1 MIHLGCYICKVEL
14 KHMAIMKKKV
24 NFNDKIRGSLMA
36 GAMGDALGYEVE
48 FMRRGAILAEYGEK
62 GIMQLALDNRGKAQ
76 ISDDTQMTLF
86 TAAGILYG
94 DTRGRMT
101 GLCGKLEGYVQ
112 EAYKDWYYTQN
123 VAAKDYVP
131 CTWLYHIAGLH
142 KNRAPGVTCLNACW
156 DIINGR
162 EVNNNSK
169 GCGGIMRVA
178 PMPLYLIKNAH
189 RCDDSVLVAES
200 CAQIAECTH
209 KHPLGFLP
217 AALLGVFIYKIALLS
232 VDEVKNKLET
242 IVEECLQVLDAIYVD
257 QYVYDKNTLKTL
269 TRNAMLLAL
278 SDTPDA
284 DAIIQIGEGWV
295 AEETWAI
302 ALFATIRHI
311 DSVEEALIA
320 SVNHDGDSDSTGAV
334 TGNIMGAIYGY
345 EHIKNANLLCPKG
358 KKLEEI
364 VELSDVIL
372 AIADDLTTG
381 CIISEWSLFK
391 TRAQKQWSER
401 YWRVKP
407 VGFENK

>member
-1 MIHLGCYICKVEL
+1 
-14 KHMAIMKKKV
+14 MKTNV
-24 NFNDKIRGSLMA
+24 NFKDKIRGSLMA
-36 GAMGDALGYEVE
+36 GAMGDALGYKVE
-48 FMRRGAILAEYGEK
+48 FMRRAAILAEYGEK
-62 GIMQLALDNRGKAQ
+62 GITQLALDNRGKAQ

-94 DTRGRMT
+94 DTRGCMT
-101 GLCGKLEGYVQ
+101 GLCGRLEGYVQ
-112 EAYKDWYYTQN
+112 EAYKDWYYTQEP
-123 VAAKDYVP
+123 APKDYSP
-131 CTWLYHIAGLH
+131 FTWLYHIAGLH
-142 KNRAPGVTCLNACW
+142 KNRAPGITCLNACW
-156 DIINGR
+156 DIINDR
-162 EVNNNSK
+162 EVKNNSK

-178 PMPLYLIKNAH
+178 PIPLYLIMDADK
-189 RCDDSVLVAES
+189 CDNSVLVAES

-232 VDEVKNKLET
+232 VVEVKSKLEP
-242 IVEECLQVLDAIYVD
+242 IVEECLQVIDAIYVD
-257 QYVYDKNTLKTL
+257 QYVHYKNTLKTL
-269 TRNAMLLAL
+269 TRKAMRLAF

-284 DAIIQIGEGWV
+284 EAIAQLGEGWV

-302 ALFATIRHI
+302 ALFAAIRHM

-345 EHIKNANLLCPKG
+345 EPIKNANLLCPEG
-358 KKLEEI
+358 KRLEDI

-381 CIISEWSLFK
+381 CIISEWSPMD
-391 TRAQKQWSER
+391 TPVHKQWFER
-401 YWRVKP
+401 YWLVKP
-407 VGFENK
+407 EGFEKK

>member
-1 MIHLGCYICKVEL
+1 METN
-14 KHMAIMKKKV
+14 V
-24 NFNDKIRGSLMA
+24 NINDKIRGSLMA
-36 GAMGDALGYEVE
+36 GAMGDALGYKVE
-48 FMRRGAILAEYGEK
+48 FMRRAAILAEYGEK
-62 GIMQLALDNRGKAQ
+62 GITQLALDNRGKAQ

-94 DTRGRMT
+94 DTRGCMT

-112 EAYKDWYYTQN
+112 NAYQDWYYTQEP
-123 VAAKDYVP
+123 APKDYSP
-131 CTWLYHIAGLH
+131 FTWLYHIAGLH
-142 KNRAPGVTCLNACW
+142 KNRAPGITCLNACW

-162 EVNNNSK
+162 EVKNNSK

-178 PMPLYLIKNAH
+178 PIPLYLIKDADK
-189 RCDDSVLVAES
+189 CDNSVLVAES

-232 VDEVKNKLET
+232 VVEVKSKLEP
-242 IVEECLQVLDAIYVD
+242 IVEECLQVIDAIYVD
-257 QYVYDKNTLKTL
+257 QYVHYKNTLKTL
-269 TRNAMLLAL
+269 TRKAMRLAF
-278 SDTPDA
+278 SDMPDA
-284 DAIIQIGEGWV
+284 EAIAQLGEGWV

-302 ALFATIRHI
+302 ALFAAIRHM

-345 EHIKNANLLCPKG
+345 EPIKNANLLCPKG

-381 CIISEWSLFK
+381 CIISEWSPMD
-391 TRAQKQWSER
+391 TPAQKQWFER
-401 YWRVKP
+401 YWLVKP
-407 VGFENK
+407 VGFEKK

>member
-1 MIHLGCYICKVEL
+1 VEF
-14 KHMAIMKKKV
+14 KHVAIMKTNV

-36 GAMGDALGYEVE
+36 GAMGDALGYKVE
-48 FMRRGAILAEYGEK
+48 FMRRAAILAEYGEK
-62 GIMQLALDNRGKAQ
+62 GITQLALDNRGKAQ

-94 DTRGRMT
+94 DTRGCMT

-112 EAYKDWYYTQN
+112 NAYQDWYYTQEP
-123 VAAKDYVP
+123 APKDYSP
-131 CTWLYHIAGLH
+131 FTWLYHIAGLH
-142 KNRAPGVTCLNACW
+142 KNRAPGITCLNACW

-162 EVNNNSK
+162 EVKNNSK

-178 PMPLYLIKNAH
+178 PIPLYLIKDADK
-189 RCDDSVLVAES
+189 CDNSVLVAES

-232 VDEVKNKLET
+232 VVEVKSKLEP
-242 IVEECLQVLDAIYVD
+242 IVEECLQVIDAIYVD
-257 QYVYDKNTLKTL
+257 QYVHYKNTLKTL
-269 TRNAMLLAL
+269 TRKAMRLAF
-278 SDTPDA
+278 SDMPDA
-284 DAIIQIGEGWV
+284 EAIAQLGEGWV

-302 ALFATIRHI
+302 ALFAAIRHM

-345 EHIKNANLLCPKG
+345 EPIKNANLLCPKG

-381 CIISEWSLFK
+381 CIISEWSPMD
-391 TRAQKQWSER
+391 TPAQKQWFER
-401 YWRVKP
+401 YWLVKP
-407 VGFENK
+407 VGFEKK

>member
-1 MIHLGCYICKVEL
+1 
-14 KHMAIMKKKV
+14 MKTNV
-24 NFNDKIRGSLMA
+24 NFNDKIRGSLMV
-36 GAMGDALGYEVE
+36 GATGDALGYKVE

-62 GIMQLALDNRGKAQ
+62 GITQLALDNRGKAQ

-94 DTRGRMT
+94 DTRGCMT
-101 GLCGKLEGYVQ
+101 GLCGRLEGYVQ
-112 EAYKDWYYTQN
+112 EAYKDWYYTQEP
-123 VAAKDYVP
+123 APKDYSP
-131 CTWLYHIAGLH
+131 FTWLYHIAGLH
-142 KNRAPGVTCLNACW
+142 KNRAPGITCLNACW
-156 DIINGR
+156 DIINDR
-162 EVNNNSK
+162 EVKNNSK

-178 PMPLYLIKNAH
+178 PIPLYLIGDADK
-189 RCDDSVLVAES
+189 CDNSVLVAES

-232 VDEVKNKLET
+232 VVEVKNKLEP
-242 IVEECLQVLDAIYVD
+242 IVEECLQVIDAIYVD
-257 QYVYDKNTLKTL
+257 QYVHYKNTLKTL
-269 TRNAMLLAL
+269 TRKAMRLAF

-284 DAIIQIGEGWV
+284 EAIAQLGEGWV

-345 EHIKNANLLCPKG
+345 DPIKNANLLCPKG
-358 KKLEEI
+358 KRLEDI

-381 CIISEWSLFK
+381 CIISEWCPFDTS
-391 TRAQKQWSER
+391 AQKQWFER
-401 YWRVKP
+401 YWLVKP
-407 VGFENK
+407 VGFEKK

>member
-1 MIHLGCYICKVEL
+1 
-14 KHMAIMKKKV
+14 MKTNV
-24 NFNDKIRGSLMA
+24 NFKDKIRGSLMA
-36 GAMGDALGYEVE
+36 GAMGDALGYKVE
-48 FMRRGAILAEYGEK
+48 FMRRAAILAEYGEK
-62 GIMQLALDNRGKAQ
+62 GITQLALDNRGKAQ

-94 DTRGRMT
+94 DTRGCMT
-101 GLCGKLEGYVQ
+101 GLCGRLEGYVQ
-112 EAYKDWYYTQN
+112 EAYKDWYYTQEP
-123 VAAKDYVP
+123 APKDYSP
-131 CTWLYHIAGLH
+131 FTWLYHIAGLH
-142 KNRAPGVTCLNACW
+142 KNRAPGITCLNACW
-156 DIINGR
+156 DIINDR
-162 EVNNNSK
+162 EVKNNSK

-178 PMPLYLIKNAH
+178 PIPLYLIMDADK
-189 RCDDSVLVAES
+189 CDNSVLVAES

-232 VDEVKNKLET
+232 VVEVKSKLEP
-242 IVEECLQVLDAIYVD
+242 IVEECLQVIDAIYVD
-257 QYVYDKNTLKTL
+257 QYVHYKNTLKTL
-269 TRNAMLLAL
+269 TRKAMRLAF

-284 DAIIQIGEGWV
+284 EAIAQLGEGWV

-302 ALFATIRHI
+302 ALFATIRHM

-345 EHIKNANLLCPKG
+345 EPIKNANLLCPKG
-358 KKLEEI
+358 MKLEEI

-381 CIISEWSLFK
+381 CIISEWSPMDIP
-391 TRAQKQWSER
+391 AQKLWFER
-401 YWRVKP
+401 YWLVKP
-407 VGFENK
+407 VGF

>member
-1 MIHLGCYICKVEL
+1 
-14 KHMAIMKKKV
+14 
-24 NFNDKIRGSLMA
+24 
-36 GAMGDALGYEVE
+36 
-48 FMRRGAILAEYGEK
+48 LAEYGEK
-62 GIMQLALDNRGKAQ
+62 GITQLALDNRGKAQ

-94 DTRGRMT
+94 DTRGCMT

-112 EAYKDWYYTQN
+112 NAYQDWYYTQEP
-123 VAAKDYVP
+123 APKDYSP
-131 CTWLYHIAGLH
+131 FTWLYHIAGLH
-142 KNRAPGVTCLNACW
+142 KNRVPGITCLNACW

-162 EVNNNSK
+162 EVKNNSK

-178 PMPLYLIKNAH
+178 PIPLYLIKDADK
-189 RCDDSVLVAES
+189 CDNSVLVAES

-232 VDEVKNKLET
+232 VVEVKSKLEP
-242 IVEECLQVLDAIYVD
+242 IVEECLQVIDAIYVD

-302 ALFATIRHI
+302 ALFAAIRHI

-345 EHIKNANLLCPKG
+345 EPIKNANLLCPKG

-381 CIISEWSLFK
+381 CIISEWSPMD
-391 TRAQKQWSER
+391 TPAQKQWFER
-401 YWRVKP
+401 YWLVKP
-407 VGFENK
+407 VGFEKK

>member
-1 MIHLGCYICKVEL
+1 
-14 KHMAIMKKKV
+14 MKTKV

-62 GIMQLALDNRGKAQ
+62 GITQLALDHRGKAQ

-86 TAAGILYG
+86 TAAGLLNGY
-94 DTRGRMT
+94 TKNCMT
-101 GLCGKLEGYVQ
+101 GLCGALEEYVQ
-112 EAYKDWYYTQN
+112 YAYMDWYYTQEP
-123 VAAKDYVP
+123 APKDYSP
-131 CTWLYHIAGLH
+131 FTWLYHIVELH
-142 KNRAPGVTCLNACW
+142 KNRAPGITCLNACW

-162 EVNNNSK
+162 EVKNNSK

-178 PMPLYLIKNAH
+178 PMPLYLIRNAD

-200 CAQIAECTH
+200 CAQIAACTH

-232 VDEVKNKLET
+232 VDEVKNKLEP
-242 IVEECLQVLDAIYVD
+242 IVEECLQVIDAIYVD
-257 QYVYDKNTLKTL
+257 QYVHYKNTLKTL
-269 TRNAMLLAL
+269 TRKAMRLAF

-284 DAIIQIGEGWV
+284 EAIAQLGEGWV

-302 ALFATIRHI
+302 ALFAAIRHI

-345 EHIKNANLLCPKG
+345 EPIKNANLLCPKG
-358 KKLEEI
+358 KRLEEI

-381 CIISEWSLFK
+381 CIISEWSPND
-391 TRAQKQWSER
+391 TPAQKQWFER
-401 YWRVKP
+401 LLLPK
-407 VGFENK
+407 K

>member
-1 MIHLGCYICKVEL
+1 
-14 KHMAIMKKKV
+14 MKTKV

-36 GAMGDALGYEVE
+36 GAMGDALGYKVE
-48 FMRRGAILAEYGEK
+48 FMRRAAILAEYGEK
-62 GIMQLALDNRGKAQ
+62 GITQLALDNRGKAQ

-94 DTRGRMT
+94 DTRGCMT
-101 GLCGKLEGYVQ
+101 GLCGRLEGYVQ
-112 EAYKDWYYTQN
+112 EAYKDWYYTQEP
-123 VAAKDYVP
+123 APKDYSP
-131 CTWLYHIAGLH
+131 FTWLYHIAGLH
-142 KNRAPGVTCLNACW
+142 KNRAPGITCLNACW
-156 DIINGR
+156 DIINDR
-162 EVNNNSK
+162 EVKNNSK

-178 PMPLYLIKNAH
+178 PIPLYLIMDADK
-189 RCDDSVLVAES
+189 CDNSVLVAES

-232 VDEVKNKLET
+232 VVEVKSKLEP
-242 IVEECLQVLDAIYVD
+242 IVEECLQVIDAIYVD
-257 QYVYDKNTLKTL
+257 QYVHYKNTLKTL
-269 TRNAMLLAL
+269 TRKAMRLAF

-284 DAIIQIGEGWV
+284 EAIAQLGEGWV

-302 ALFATIRHI
+302 ALFATIRHM

-345 EHIKNANLLCPKG
+345 EPIKNANLLCPKG
-358 KKLEEI
+358 MKLEEI

-381 CIISEWSLFK
+381 CIISEWSPMDIP
-391 TRAQKQWSER
+391 AQKLWFER
-401 YWRVKP
+401 YWLVKP
-407 VGFENK
+407 VGF

>member
-1 MIHLGCYICKVEL
+1 VEF
-14 KHMAIMKKKV
+14 KHVAIMKTNV

-36 GAMGDALGYEVE
+36 GAMGDALGYKVE
-48 FMRRGAILAEYGEK
+48 FMRRAAILAEYGEK
-62 GIMQLALDNRGKAQ
+62 GITQLALDNRGKAQ

-94 DTRGRMT
+94 DTRGCMT
-101 GLCGKLEGYVQ
+101 GLCGRLEGYVQ
-112 EAYKDWYYTQN
+112 NAYQDWYYTQEP
-123 VAAKDYVP
+123 APKDYSP
-131 CTWLYHIAGLH
+131 FTWLYHIAGLH
-142 KNRAPGVTCLNACW
+142 KNRAPGITCLNACW

-162 EVNNNSK
+162 EVKNNSK

-178 PMPLYLIKNAH
+178 PIPLYLIKDADK
-189 RCDDSVLVAES
+189 CDNSVLVAES

-232 VDEVKNKLET
+232 VVEVKSKLEP
-242 IVEECLQVLDAIYVD
+242 IVEECLQVIDAIYID
-257 QYVYDKNTLKTL
+257 QYVHYKNTLKTL
-269 TRNAMLLAL
+269 TRKAMRLAF

-284 DAIIQIGEGWV
+284 EAIAQLGEGWV

-302 ALFATIRHI
+302 ALFAAIRHM

-345 EHIKNANLLCPKG
+345 EPIKNANLLCPKG

-381 CIISEWSLFK
+381 CIISEWSPMD
-391 TRAQKQWSER
+391 TPAQKQWFER
-401 YWRVKP
+401 YWLVKP
-407 VGFENK
+407 VGFEKK

>member
-1 MIHLGCYICKVEL
+1 
-14 KHMAIMKKKV
+14 
-24 NFNDKIRGSLMA
+24 
-36 GAMGDALGYEVE
+36 
-48 FMRRGAILAEYGEK
+48 
-62 GIMQLALDNRGKAQ
+62 LALDNRGKAQ

-94 DTRGRMT
+94 DTRGCMT

-112 EAYKDWYYTQN
+112 NAYQDWYYTQEP
-123 VAAKDYVP
+123 APKDYSP
-131 CTWLYHIAGLH
+131 FTWLYHIAGLH
-142 KNRAPGVTCLNACW
+142 KNRAPGITCLNACW

-162 EVNNNSK
+162 EVKNNSK

-178 PMPLYLIKNAH
+178 PIPLYLIKDADK
-189 RCDDSVLVAES
+189 CDNSVLVAES

-232 VDEVKNKLET
+232 VVEVKSKLEP
-242 IVEECLQVLDAIYVD
+242 IVEECLQVIDAIYVD
-257 QYVYDKNTLKTL
+257 QYVHYKNTLKTL
-269 TRNAMLLAL
+269 TRKAMRLAF
-278 SDTPDA
+278 SDMPDA
-284 DAIIQIGEGWV
+284 EAIAQLGEGWV

-302 ALFATIRHI
+302 ALFAAIRHM

-345 EHIKNANLLCPKG
+345 EPIKNANLLCPKG

-381 CIISEWSLFK
+381 CIISEWSPMD
-391 TRAQKQWSER
+391 TPAQKQWFER
-401 YWRVKP
+401 YWLVKP
-407 VGFENK
+407 IGFEKK